1 MEPNQPV
8 NPYQTPAIPPASATE
23 AGASLV
29 DNGRTTPAG
38 NGLNWIT
45 AGWNIFTQSALVW
58 IVCMVILL
66 VMFVVLSFV
75 PFLGNMVLYVVMPI
89 LTGGLMMGCQAQHE
103 GRPLEIGDLFAGFQ
117 KRTVPLMLVGVM
129 YLVVSVALLLFAG
142 VAFFVIVGSS
152 GIVGAIMSG
161 DQTAMASLLAGS
173 VFGALVVALLVL
185 AAYIPVAMAFWFAP
199 TLVALHDVEPM
210 QAIRMSF
217 FACLK
222 NFMPFL
228 LYGIVF
234 LLIFFV
240 AALPLGLG
248 LFVAFPL
255 MYASTYTAYRDI
267 FLADPTT

>member
-8 NPYQTPAIPPASATE
+8 NPYQTPAIPPAAATE
-23 AGASLV
+23 ASASLV
-29 DNGRTTPAG
+29 DNGRTTLAG

-66 VMFVVLSFV
+66 VMFVVLGFV
-75 PFLGNMVLYVVMPI
+75 PILGNMIIYVVMPI

-129 YLVVSVALLLFAG
+129 HLVVSVVLLLLAG
-142 VAFFVIVGSS
+142 VVFFVIIGSS
-152 GIVGAIMSG
+152 GIVGALMSG
-161 DQTAMASLLAGS
+161 DQTAVMSMLAGS
-173 VFGALVVALLVL
+173 VIGALVVALIVL

-199 TLVALHDVEPM
+199 TLVALHDIEPM

-234 LLIFFV
+234 FVIFFI
-240 AALPLGLG
+240 AAIPIGLG

-255 MYASTYTAYRDI
+255 LYASSYAAYRDI
-267 FLADPTT
+267 FLANPNA